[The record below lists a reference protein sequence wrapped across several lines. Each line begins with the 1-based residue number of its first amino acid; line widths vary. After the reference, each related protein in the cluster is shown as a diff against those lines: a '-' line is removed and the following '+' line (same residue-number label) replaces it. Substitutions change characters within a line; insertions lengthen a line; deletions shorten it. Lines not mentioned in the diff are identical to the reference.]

1 MNTSRALYYFNP
13 ESNSSVGQIEILSHE
28 SDLYFPTVSNPSAK
42 FGKSITIN
50 EWNQT
55 IVGAPG
61 EAGFDDGEMHIFNRE
76 ANGTYSYFEKVSPPI
91 SGLSAQFA
99 HSIESVDNYLF
110 VGSPDVV
117 NYSGVV
123 DVFKRENNGSYSFD
137 SNLSI
142 SIDSGDSFGWSLSGD
157 SNYLAIGSLQTIN
170 NGGRGLNF
178 RK

>member
-142 SIDSGDSFGWSLSGD
+142 SIDSGTVLDGV
-157 SNYLAIGSLQTIN
+157 YLVIQTI
-170 NGGRGLNF
+170 LQ
-178 RK
+178 